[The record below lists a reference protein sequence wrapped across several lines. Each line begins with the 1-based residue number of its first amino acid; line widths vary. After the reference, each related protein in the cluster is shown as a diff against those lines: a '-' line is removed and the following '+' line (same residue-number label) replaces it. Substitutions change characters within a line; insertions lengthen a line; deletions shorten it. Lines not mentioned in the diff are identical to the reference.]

1 VLSFKSEDAVSAQR
15 GEVACVARHLARRT
29 LKLQM
34 DFQSGSS
41 VENSFL
47 RWRRCHDATQLDS
60 PTYG

>member
-1 VLSFKSEDAVSAQR
+1 
-15 GEVACVARHLARRT
+15 
-29 LKLQM
+29 M